1 MVILI
6 STQATLLAQ
15 SEAYLRQAES
25 ASTAAKTLLAQRGES
40 AQNDSN
46 EAHDRQITE
55 LKNKIKDLDDELRFE
70 KKDKTALKEQS
81 ENLSREYD
89 RLTEEYSKLQKKL
102 TVSSGGDKKDE

>member
-1 MVILI
+1 MNYYVQVIRRLVILI

-46 EAHDRQITE
+46 EAHDRQVLSICVSQY
-55 LKNKIKDLDDELRFE
+55 
-70 KKDKTALKEQS
+70 TAQ
-81 ENLSREYD
+81 
-89 RLTEEYSKLQKKL
+89 QKL
-102 TVSSGGDKKDE
+102 TYSLFFANTRSPI